1 LRLGGDGIA
10 PMVALAS
17 TGRAVGWRGAA
28 ALDGALD
35 STAAWQTMCVPGE
48 RWRRMMELKG
58 KTAIVTGGA
67 RGIGRGIA
75 YELAKEGVR
84 VAVADLPSV
93 SADRDE
99 TVAEIKR
106 LGSDAIAIDVDV
118 RDEAQVQAMVQK
130 TIDAWGQVDILV
142 NNAGVI
148 KVGLVM
154 MMAKDD
160 WEFIHDVNVLGTFL
174 CSKAVANHMM
184 QQRSGRIVNL
194 SSMAGKTGRAGAS
207 SYCASKF
214 AVIGLTQAMAEEM
227 GQFNVTVNAICPGEV
242 DTYMWR
248 EVLTPVMA
256 MAQGITKE
264 EAWERAAVTNVP
276 LRRPQ
281 TVEDMG
287 QAVVF
292 LCKADNITGE
302 SINVTGG
309 SEMH

>member
-1 LRLGGDGIA
+1 
-10 PMVALAS
+10 
-17 TGRAVGWRGAA
+17 
-28 ALDGALD
+28 
-35 STAAWQTMCVPGE
+35 
-48 RWRRMMELKG
+48 MELKNT
-58 KTAIVTGGA
+58 TAIVTGGA

-84 VAVADLPSV
+84 VAIADLPAV
-93 SADRDE
+93 AADRDE
-99 TVAEIKR
+99 TVAQIKKM
-106 LGSDAIAIDVDV
+106 GSEAIAIDVDV
-118 RDEAQVQAMVQK
+118 RDEAQVQAMVQA
-130 TIDAWGQVDILV
+130 TIDTWGQVDILV

-148 KVGLVM
+148 KVAPVM
-154 MMAKDD
+154 LMQKDD
-160 WEFIHDVNVLGTFL
+160 WELIHDVNVLGTFL
-174 CSKAVANHMM
+174 CAKAVATHMM
-184 QQRSGRIVNL
+184 QRRSGRIVNL
-194 SSMAGKTGRAGAS
+194 SSMAGKSGKAGAAA
-207 SYCASKF
+207 YCASKF

-227 GQFNVTVNAICPGEV
+227 GQFDVTVNAICPGEV

-248 EVLTPVMA
+248 EVLTPIMA
-256 MAQGITKE
+256 VAQGITKE

-302 SINVTGG
+302 SINITGG

>member
-1 LRLGGDGIA
+1 
-10 PMVALAS
+10 
-17 TGRAVGWRGAA
+17 
-28 ALDGALD
+28 
-35 STAAWQTMCVPGE
+35 
-48 RWRRMMELKG
+48 MELKG
-58 KTAIVTGGA
+58 TTAIITGGA

-84 VAVADLPSV
+84 VALADLPST

-99 TVAEIKR
+99 TIAEIKR
-106 LGSDAIAIDVDV
+106 LGSEAIGIDVDV
-118 RDEAQVQAMVQK
+118 RDFAQTQAMVQK

-148 KVGLVM
+148 KVGPVFM
-154 MMAKDD
+154 FSEED
-160 WEFIHDVNVLGTFL
+160 WDLIQDVNVKGTFL
-174 CSKAVANHMM
+174 CSKAVMPHMM
-184 QQRSGRIVNL
+184 QRRIGRVINL
-194 SSMAGKTGRAGAS
+194 SSQAGKSGKGGAS
-207 SYCASKF
+207 AYCASKW
-214 AVIGLTQAMAEEM
+214 AVIGFTQALAEEM

-248 EVLTPVMA
+248 EVLLPAIAAASGT
-256 MAQGITKE
+256 TKE
-264 EAWERAAVTNVP
+264 EAWEQAAVKSVP

-292 LCKADNITGE
+292 LCESENITGE